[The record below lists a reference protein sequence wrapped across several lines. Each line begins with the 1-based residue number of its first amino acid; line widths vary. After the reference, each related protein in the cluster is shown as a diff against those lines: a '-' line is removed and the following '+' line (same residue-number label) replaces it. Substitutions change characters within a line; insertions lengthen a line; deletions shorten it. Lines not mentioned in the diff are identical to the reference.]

1 MPSALESRL
10 IQLLIRFIYVFMQ
23 FYKKL
28 TRGSIEI
35 LRIKA
40 MIKSL
45 FPYLFKLPNNLW
57 DI

>member
-45 FPYLFKLPNNLW
+45 FPYLFKLPNNL
-57 DI
+57 